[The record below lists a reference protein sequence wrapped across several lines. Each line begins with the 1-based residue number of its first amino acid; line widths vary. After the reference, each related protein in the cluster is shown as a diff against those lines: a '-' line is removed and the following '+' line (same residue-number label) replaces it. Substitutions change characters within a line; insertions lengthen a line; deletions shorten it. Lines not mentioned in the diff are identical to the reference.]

1 MKFKLFIVVILLSYS
16 NLFSQDSNF
25 NVELNY
31 PLPIDDNFIGRNYN
45 GIIEAGLRYRFV
57 NTSILN
63 VGIALNSGVLENT
76 NSDNEIGI
84 DVTVVSVQPRVFAE
98 LDIEALPSFHP
109 SVALGYSYMNFKSKN
124 FSDTSVEDA
133 NTLDSKNGF
142 NFNFGIAYDITK
154 TLFIQAQ
161 YDFVKLTVNNGVP
174 NTRYNTEVNML
185 KLGLGYRL

>member
-1 MKFKLFIVVILLSYS
+1 MKLKLLFILSFFCFTNS
-16 NLFSQDSNF
+16 FAQDSNF

-31 PLPIDDNFIGRNYN
+31 PLPIDDNFIGKNYD

-63 VGIALNSGVLENT
+63 VGIALNSGVLKNT
-76 NSDNEIGI
+76 NSNNEIPI
-84 DVTVVSVQPRVFAE
+84 DVTVISVQPRIFAE

-109 SVALGYSYMNFKSKN
+109 SVALGYSYINFKSKN
-124 FSDTSVEDA
+124 FRDTSIEDA
-133 NTLDSKNGF
+133 KTLDSRNGF
-142 NFNFGIAYDITK
+142 NFNFGMAYNITK

-161 YDFVKLTVNNGVP
+161 YDFVKLSVNNGVP
-174 NTRYNTEVNML
+174 STRYNTEVNML